1 MPIFNTTESDN
12 GQWQL
17 DVIGN
22 IDEYGSICDKPLYS
36 LSYSYKASTILHR
49 GSDIIDIYD
58 GDDEGLKK
66 EAEDILKYFQNELR
80 KNKSL
85 LSDMESAASGINF
98 HIQKIESQSS
108 NTVKLIKHN
117 EKILEGLLDNHKQGL
132 LSLADAALSRLDEQ
146 KKENEY
152 LKTSMQDALELS
164 KELSSTLV
172 DGERIVN
179 FIIERV
185 NYLRSGIVDVSLED
199 KSEFQNLLA
208 ESAFFI
214 KITEIFSLLKEKAE
228 DLLESDD
235 IDSALE
241 KQLTE
246 LFDLNEDDEE
256 DENDDSSLTSLIL
269 AKMIDIEKLEASLHK
284 LNTLLSREIRKAMIN
299 LEEIETNNDQAL
311 TYKKRI
317 ESLKLE
323 DEINWPE
330 EELGV
335 FNSASNKIKE
345 AKKRLKAL
353 KLEKSIL
360 QEELTENND
369 KIEKTAKEVSKQKR
383 GIQFIQKFMENIAEG
398 VYHDIDIVKPRIT
411 AKQEESALVSPE
423 SILPIIIDYENE
435 FTKYDERISELRPI
449 LKKEISNE
457 FIEALKGL
465 DGQLSVIREV
475 LETCWQQY
483 YKRLVQNKDQDFTS
497 KREIVFE
504 AFDFLSEKLDPL
516 LREVEVL
523 PIFKSFISL
532 RLKSELRTVTTNY
545 SLKSILAIHEQ
556 VLDQLRIAISK
567 LPLEEELILDHSVS
581 ELVTDSALEPILP
594 ITVSNR
600 PISYLIEEE
609 VLTNESSGIEEL
621 FVEPI
626 IIAPSIKTE
635 LAAIEAPIEEM
646 MEEVRE
652 EIEEIVVPETLS
664 FEGGLIEVMPVT
676 KQVFDAPEP
685 QVEQVVEYL
694 EVEPII
700 VIPRIK
706 AKLEVVEV
714 PAEEITEYFEVEPVE
729 VMPRAKLAVIE
740 APIEEIMEEVR
751 EEALELVVAKVLEEE
766 AKPLFTEIQEI
777 YSQVQDSLEFAIID
791 QDIVSEPLHIIEGV
805 QENNLQAEE
814 VEEQVVTEIYEEL
827 LQQDISV
834 QSVIELPMEEQ
845 LKEIVEVVEMGFPT
859 AAIVKEG
866 LNEVLQLETGDHQQL
881 QEVLQ
886 EVMPEAPLELSQT
899 AIHIGSYD
907 EQEENQEK
915 LQIVLADTQNEI
927 EEVMH
932 PVQELT
938 QQTVTEDHQQVI
950 EDHYQLKKVTEEMND
965 FFGKSDVTLDI
976 KANKEIDND
985 FSFTSLFAKNLSI
998 STNQQINQNYE
1009 KGLNVFALTPSTIT
1023 EMSEESSSR
1032 YQITAGFKGI
1042 IEQFIGSDMNHI
1054 IADEAVS
1061 YTMGHDYFDMKEY
1074 NFDNRKR
1081 YLFGVGLLGNTY

>member
-66 EAEDILKYFQNELR
+66 EAEDILKYFQKELR

-98 HIQKIESQSS
+98 HIQEIESQSS

-185 NYLRSGIVDVSLED
+185 NSLRSDIVDVSLED

-214 KITEIFSLLKEKAE
+214 KITEVFSSLKEKAE

-246 LFDLNEDDEE
+246 LFNLNEDDKE

-269 AKMIDIEKLEASLHK
+269 AKMIDIEKLKEVLHR
-284 LNTLLSREIRKAMIN
+284 LNLYLNREIRKVWIN

-635 LAAIEAPIEEM
+635 LAAIEAPIEEI

-664 FEGGLIEVMPVT
+664 FEVGPIEVMPVT

-685 QVEQVVEYL
+685 QVEEVVEYL

-714 PAEEITEYFEVEPVE
+714 PAEEITEYFEVEPVK
-729 VMPRAKLAVIE
+729 VMPRAKLAAIE
-740 APIEEIMEEVR
+740 APIEEMMEEEVR

-766 AKPLFTEIQEI
+766 AKPLLTEIQEI
-777 YSQVQDSLEFAIID
+777 YLQVQDPLEFAIIE
-791 QDIVSEPLHIIEGV
+791 DIAVEPLHIVEGA
-805 QENNLQAEE
+805 QENNLQAKEIA
-814 VEEQVVTEIYEEL
+814 EQVITEVYEEL
-827 LQQDISV
+827 LQQDVSV
-834 QSVIELPMEEQ
+834 QSVMELPIEEQ
-845 LKEIVEVVEMGFPT
+845 LKEIVAAVEMGFP
-859 AAIVKEG
+859 AVAILEEE
-866 LNEVLQLETGDHQQL
+866 LNEVLQLEIRDPKQL
-881 QEVLQ
+881 EEVLQ

-899 AIHIGSYD
+899 AIHIENYE
-907 EQEENQEK
+907 EQEVHQEK
-915 LQIVLADTQNEI
+915 IQIDLSDAQNKI
-927 EEVMH
+927 EEIMP
-932 PVQELT
+932 PVQEATL
-938 QQTVTEDHQQVI
+938 QTVTEDHQQVI
-950 EDHYQLKKVTEEMND
+950 ENHYQLKKVIEETND
-965 FFGKSDVTLDI
+965 FDVTLDI
-976 KANKEIDND
+976 KANKEIGSN
-985 FSFTSLFAKNLSI
+985 FSFISLVAKSLGI
-998 STNQQINQNYE
+998 STKQQINQNYE
-1009 KGLNVFALTPSTIT
+1009 ERINVFALAPSKTT
-1023 EMSEESSSR
+1023 EIEEEPSSG
-1032 YQITAGFKGI
+1032 YQIKAGFKGI
-1042 IEQFIGSDMNHI
+1042 IEQFIATDTNHF

-1061 YTMGHDYFDMKEY
+1061 YNMGSDYFDIKEY
-1074 NFDNRKR
+1074 SFDNRKR
-1081 YLFGVGLLGNTY
+1081 YFFAVGLLGNTY